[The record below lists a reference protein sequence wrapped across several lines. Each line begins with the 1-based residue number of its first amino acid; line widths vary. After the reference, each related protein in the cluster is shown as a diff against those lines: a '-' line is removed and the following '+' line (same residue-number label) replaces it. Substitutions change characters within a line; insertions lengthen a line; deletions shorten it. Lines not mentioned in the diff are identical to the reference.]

1 MDRRIPCFR
10 VAGFVPAN
18 SWFVPVAF
26 GGGDPKSLPS
36 MRYAILGDIHA
47 NLLALEAVLDVAK
60 SMGVDQMLSVGD
72 VVGYGAGAREVL
84 DVLRDEE
91 IPTVLGNHDAAIAGD
106 LDTTFFNPMA
116 KEAVLWTQGQ
126 LTEGDLDWLHELPML
141 YHGEG
146 CCVAHGSYAEP
157 ELYKYIQSTEDADPS
172 LDQQPEKVCFV
183 GHTHVPVTILRM
195 SDNPERSF
203 YTMDSKIDFSGAD
216 KALINVG
223 SVGQPRDEDPR
234 AALGIYDSAKQVYE
248 LIRVEYDIK
257 LESKRIL
264 SAGLPKMLADRLFLG
279 V

>member
-1 MDRRIPCFR
+1 
-10 VAGFVPAN
+10 
-18 SWFVPVAF
+18 
-26 GGGDPKSLPS
+26 

-47 NLLALEAVLDVAK
+47 NLLALEAVLKAAK
-60 SMGVDQMLSVGD
+60 LRGVDQVLSVGD
-72 VVGYGAGAREVL
+72 VVGYGAASREVL

-91 IPTVLGNHDAAIAGD
+91 IPVVMGNHDAAIAGD

-141 YHGEG
+141 HHRED
-146 CCVAHGSYAEP
+146 CSVAHGSYAEP
-157 ELYKYIQSTEDADPS
+157 ELYKYIQSTEDAEPS
-172 LDQQPEKVCFV
+172 LDLQPQKVCFV
-183 GHTHVPVTILRM
+183 GHTHVPVAILRM

-203 YTMDSKIDFSGAD
+203 YTMDTQIDLSGVD

-234 AALGIYDSAKQVYE
+234 AALAIYDSSKQEYE

-264 SAGLPKMLADRLFLG
+264 TAGLPKMLADRLFLG